1 MQRCAFQTG
10 FMGASGFSSARW
22 NCRMSDRWIQWYGS
36 NMRPTSFLV
45 FRFWN
50 SLDVFSTKPRETIQ
64 LGDPSWTETMIM
76 SLDQKAGR
84 WSKRNTWPYKSAVHA
99 LHLRQHD
106 RLGTLAGRVL
116 AYQRR
121 DGPWSEARLV
131 QVKPVKP
138 CESLRLP

>member
-50 SLDVFSTKPRETIQ
+50 SLKGLDVFSTKPRETIQ
-64 LGDPSWTETMIM
+64 LGDPHGQKPWLCRSTKRLVDDPNAIHGHTKALYIHCTAARPSGNPGGQ
-76 SLDQKAGR
+76 SLG
-84 WSKRNTWPYKSAVHA
+84 
-99 LHLRQHD
+99 L
-106 RLGTLAGRVL
+106 
-116 AYQRR
+116 RR

-138 CESLRLP
+138 CEALRLP